1 LTPGADELCVFAVKR
16 GEVEERCDVNYNHP
30 KYRALVDSLITLFG
44 NRFKTIGEIADV
56 ICGPFGTAITQ
67 NDYTEVGLPL
77 LRITNITKH
86 GFLDCTDMK
95 YINKDCADRLARMQV
110 SAGDIVI
117 SQRGTLGQCAVVDNT
132 YPLFNISANLIAV
145 KNIKGTNAEYVRNYL
160 LSPIGVALLQ
170 RTQSGQVQGKITT
183 QDIEDMPIPV
193 ISNPSKLN
201 KVIDNA
207 YDAYTMKRR
216 EADTLLAGMDGFVR
230 EIIGLPEEDKTRSML
245 FAVKISHKDAGRIDP
260 EFHNPF
266 YQHRIKR
273 IKEMNHDTLGNIIEF
288 SSETWNQ
295 KSDFEGTFPYIEIS
309 GVGLKTN
316 EYEITQTPVAE
327 APSRAK
333 MIVRNGD
340 IIVSTTRPHRGAI
353 ATINCNDGY
362 YIASTGF
369 CVLRKMKRND
379 ISPEYLQWVLL
390 NDYVLQQFLQRSSGG
405 NYPAIIQ
412 DEMKK
417 VVIPIP
423 DKDIQNKIVK
433 EAIHRKSNAHQLKR
447 EAEAEWA
454 AAKTT
459 FEQELLGGM
468 DK

>member
-1 LTPGADELCVFAVKR
+1 VFAVKR
-16 GEVEERCDVNYNHP
+16 GEVEKRCDVVFNHP
-30 KYRALVDSLITLFG
+30 KYVKLPNDNCVVLRDYILTIDTGRNYPQVECSEDSIKLI
-44 NRFKTIGEIADV
+44 R
-56 ICGPFGTAITQ
+56 TQ
-67 NDYTEVGLPL
+67 NIRPVYADTQTLSFIEKNVADKLTETNDLMFVRVGVGVGDCCVIDDFSSGCAFSDNTLRVKLHSIDPEFVAAWVSSTVGKAL
-77 LRITNITKH
+77 LIRSSK
-86 GFLDCTDMK
+86 GSGK
-95 YINKDCADRLARMQV
+95 A
-110 SAGDIVI
+110 VI
-117 SQRGTLGQCAVVDNT
+117 SSESIENIVVPNVPLVMQKRLCNVYRKAYQQC
-132 YPLFNISANLIAV
+132 IV
-145 KNIKGTNAEYVRNYL
+145 KL
-160 LSPIGVALLQ
+160 
-170 RTQSGQVQGKITT
+170 
-183 QDIEDMPIPV
+183 
-193 ISNPSKLN
+193 
-201 KVIDNA
+201 
-207 YDAYTMKRR
+207 R
-216 EADTLLAGMDGFVR
+216 EADELLAGMDRFVR

-245 FAVKISHKDAGRIDP
+245 FAVKISHKEAGRIDP

-295 KSDFEGTFPYIEIS
+295 KCDFEGTFPYIEIS

-353 ATINCNDGY
+353 ATINCNEGY